1 MLATYNLNNN
11 YYGFSQVNHM
21 ITYHKFEEIVIEN
34 LGRRIDQK
42 SNPDQHRAISAPI
55 IQSQFLVA
63 GPGSGKTTVMVLKIL
78 KFIYVDDV
86 HPSSILAT
94 TFTRKAAAELR
105 SRILF
110 WGDQIRQHL
119 LKNHE
124 YNELHPQL
132 RRLDFNQII
141 TGTLDSISEDALRTH
156 RDPGASPPVVIEEFI
171 ASGLMLRI
179 GLFNGEKHHN
189 DDLRAY
195 LKQIRGTGWGLN
207 TPEMAR
213 NLLEIKDRLFYDQVF
228 WDQLQETKD
237 HPGFQL
243 ALESIAD
250 YTDYLK
256 ENLLYDFA
264 SLEAEFLDQLIKGKL
279 EKFTNN
285 LKLLLVDEYQDTNLL
300 QERIYFQL
308 ARKAL
313 ENGGSLTVVGDDD
326 QSLYRFRGATVDLF
340 TKYQERINQ
349 ELNIETELI
358 NLSRNYRSTRSIVNL
373 CNEFSQ
379 LDPQFQPARV
389 KDKPPI
395 EAYRSD
401 GYTNFPI
408 IGLFRDDIP
417 TLAQDLANFIQLVLT
432 DGFSFQH
439 QNRGYHIQ
447 VDPLD
452 GSPTD
457 LAILMS
463 SPLELSS
470 SSKPRLPLLLR
481 EELKRGGIEVFNPRG
496 QDLELTWQTSVLC
509 GLILECIDPE
519 ATIQNSIEKLPHAAK
534 YQFTRWRKTAQDYIE
549 KNPEPNSPISLKQYI
564 KAWDSRNPI
573 GRKTWKRDVPL
584 IDLAYQLVT
593 WIPHLKDDVESLVY
607 LEAVTRT
614 MAQTGIFN
622 SFDGNILHD
631 EDENLSYLSIREAIW
646 NIFVPLASG
655 AIEVDEGLLETLPDD
670 RINIM
675 SIHQAKGL
683 EFPLVIVDV
692 GSDFRQN
699 HFAQEFKRFPRK
711 GGQPC
716 NMEDELRTC
725 SPLEEPQRSSRD
737 RAFDDLTRQYFVAY
751 SRPQDVLVLV
761 GLNSVR
767 DGFNTRK
774 GHNEIPNVA
783 TGWSRDGKWHW
794 KRLKNIK
801 HI

>member
-1 MLATYNLNNN
+1 
-11 YYGFSQVNHM
+11 M
-21 ITYHKFEEIVIEN
+21 IRMISWENFQEIVVNQLNRTIGKTN
-34 LGRRIDQK
+34 
-42 SNPDQHRAISAPI
+42 NPDQHKAISAPI
-55 IQSQFLVA
+55 SESQFLVA

-105 SRILF
+105 SRILS

-119 LKNHE
+119 LKNSQ
-124 YNELHPQL
+124 YRELHPQL

-156 RDPGASPPVVIEEFI
+156 RDPGAPPPVVIEEFI

-189 DDLRAY
+189 DDLREY
-195 LKQIRGTGWGLN
+195 LKEIRGTGWGLN

-213 NLLEIKDRLFYDQVF
+213 NLLEIKDRLYYDQVY

-250 YTDYLK
+250 YSDYLK

-264 SLEAEFLDQLIKGKL
+264 SLEAEFLDQLEKGKL

-308 ARKAL
+308 AKKAL

-340 TKYQERINQ
+340 TQYQNRIKQ
-349 ELNIETELI
+349 ELNTETVLI
-358 NLSRNYRSTRSIVNL
+358 NLSRNYRSTSNIVNL
-373 CNEFSQ
+373 CNQFSQ
-379 LDPQFQPARV
+379 LDPEFQPARV

-395 EAYRSD
+395 EAARGD
-401 GYTNFPI
+401 GYTDFPI
-408 IGLFRDDIP
+408 LGLFRDDIP
-417 TLAQDLANFIQLVLT
+417 TLSQDLSKFIQQVLT
-432 DGFSFQH
+432 DGFTFQH
-439 QNRGYHIQ
+439 GNRTYRIQ
-447 VDPLD
+447 ADPKE

-470 SSKPRLPLLLR
+470 SSKPRMPLLLR
-481 EELKRGGIEVFNPRG
+481 EELKKGGIEIFNPRG
-496 QDLELTWQTSVLC
+496 QDLELTWQASVLC

-519 ATIQNSIEKLPHAAK
+519 ATIQNSIEKLPRDAK
-534 YQFTRWRKTAQDYIE
+534 YQFNRWRKTAQEYME
-549 KNPEPNSPISLKQYI
+549 GNPEPTSPISLKEYV
-564 KAWDSRNPI
+564 KAWETRTPI
-573 GRKTWKRDVPL
+573 GRKTWKKDVPL
-584 IDLAYQLVT
+584 IELTYQLVT

-631 EDENLSYLSIREAIW
+631 EDEQLNYLSIKEAIW
-646 NIFVPLASG
+646 NILVPLASG

-692 GSDFRQN
+692 GSDFRKN
-699 HFAQEFKRFPRK
+699 YTAQEFKRFPK
-711 GGQPC
+711 AGGKPC
-716 NMEDELRTC
+716 NLEDELRTC
-725 SPLEEPQRSSRD
+725 SPLDEPERTSRD
-737 RAFDDLTRQYFVAY
+737 RAFDDLTRQYFVAF

-761 GLNSVR
+761 GLNSVK
-767 DGFNTRK
+767 DGYHTQQGPR
-774 GHNEIPNVA
+774 EIANVA
-783 TGWSRDGKWHW
+783 TGWSRDGRWHW
-794 KRLKNIK
+794 RGMGNITM
-801 HI
+801 I

>member
-1 MLATYNLNNN
+1 
-11 YYGFSQVNHM
+11 
-21 ITYHKFEEIVIEN
+21 
-34 LGRRIDQK
+34 
-42 SNPDQHRAISAPI
+42 
-55 IQSQFLVA
+55 
-63 GPGSGKTTVMVLKIL
+63 MVLKIL
-78 KFIYVDDV
+78 KFIYVDNV

-105 SRILF
+105 SRILS

-119 LKNHE
+119 LKDPK
-124 YNELHPQL
+124 YKDLHSQL

-156 RDPGASPPVVIEEFI
+156 RDPGAPPPVVIEEFI

-179 GLFNGEKHHN
+179 GLFNGEKHHD
-189 DDLRAY
+189 DDLREY
-195 LKQIRGTGWGLN
+195 LKEVRGTGWGLN

-213 NLLEIKDRLFYDQVF
+213 TLLEIKDRLYYDQVY

-256 ENLLYDFA
+256 DNLLYDFA
-264 SLEAEFLDQLIKGKL
+264 SLEAEFLDQLEKGKL
-279 EKFTNN
+279 EKFTSN

-308 ARKAL
+308 AEKAIQ
-313 ENGGSLTVVGDDD
+313 NGGSITVVGDDD

-340 TKYQERINQ
+340 TQYQDRINQ
-349 ELNIETELI
+349 ELNTRTELI
-358 NLSRNYRSTRSIVNL
+358 NLSRNYRSTSNIVNL
-373 CNEFSQ
+373 CNQFSK
-379 LDPQFQPARV
+379 LDPEFQPARV
-389 KDKPPI
+389 KDKPLI
-395 EAYRSD
+395 EASRGD
-401 GYTNFPI
+401 GYTDFPI
-408 IGLFRDDIP
+408 LGLFREDIP
-417 TLAQDLANFIQLVLT
+417 TLSKDLSKFIQQVLT
-432 DGFSFQH
+432 DGYSFQH
-439 QNRGYHIQ
+439 ENKTYHIQ
-447 VDPLD
+447 ADPQE

-470 SSKPRLPLLLR
+470 SNKPRMPLLLR
-481 EELKRGGIEVFNPRG
+481 EELKKAKIEVFNPRG
-496 QDLELTWQTSVLC
+496 QDLELSWQASVLC
-509 GLILECIDPE
+509 GLIMECIDPE
-519 ATIQNSIEKLPHAAK
+519 ATIQNSIEKLPHDAK
-534 YQFTRWRKTAQDYIE
+534 SNFTRWRKTAQEYIE
-549 KNPEPNSPISLKQYI
+549 SNPEPTKPLSLKDYVGAW
-564 KAWDSRNPI
+564 KARTPI
-573 GRKTWKRDVPL
+573 GRKTWKKDVPL
-584 IDLAYQLVT
+584 IELAYQLVT

-631 EDENLSYLSIREAIW
+631 EDEHLNNLSIKEAIW
-646 NIFVPLASG
+646 NILVPLASG

-699 HFAQEFKRFPRK
+699 FAAQEFKRFPK
-711 GGQPC
+711 TGGKPC
-716 NMEDELRTC
+716 NLEDELRTC
-725 SPLEEPQRSSRD
+725 SPLDEPERTSRD
-737 RAFDDLTRQYFVAY
+737 RAFDDLIRQYFVAF

-761 GLNSVR
+761 GLNSVK
-767 DGFNTRK
+767 DGYNTQQ
-774 GHNEIPNVA
+774 GHREIANVA
-783 TGWSRDGKWHW
+783 TGWSRDGEWHW

>member
-1 MLATYNLNNN
+1 
-11 YYGFSQVNHM
+11 M
-21 ITYHKFEEIVIEN
+21 INWEVYEKIVIKRLN
-34 LGRRIDQK
+34 RRISKKD
-42 SNPDQHRAISAPI
+42 NPDQHRAISAPI
-55 IQSQFLVA
+55 TQSQFLVA

-105 SRILF
+105 SRILS

-119 LKNHE
+119 LKDPK
-124 YNELHPQL
+124 YKDLHPQL

-156 RDPGASPPVVIEEFI
+156 RDPGAPPPVVIEEFI

-189 DDLRAY
+189 DDLREY
-195 LKQIRGTGWGLN
+195 LKEIRGTGWGLN

-213 NLLEIKDRLFYDQVF
+213 NLLEIKDRLYYDQVY

-264 SLEAEFLDQLIKGKL
+264 SLEAEFLDQLEKGKL

-340 TKYQERINQ
+340 TQYQNRIKQ
-349 ELNIETELI
+349 ELITETELI
-358 NLSRNYRSTRSIVNL
+358 NLSRNYRSTSNIVNL
-373 CNEFSQ
+373 CNQFSQ
-379 LDPQFQPARV
+379 LDPEFQPARV

-395 EAYRSD
+395 EAARGD
-401 GYTNFPI
+401 GYTDFPI
-408 IGLFRDDIP
+408 LGLFRDDIP
-417 TLAQDLANFIQLVLT
+417 TLSKDLSKFIQQVLNE
-432 DGFSFQH
+432 GYSFQH
-439 QNRGYHIQ
+439 ENKTYHIQ
-447 VDPLD
+447 ADPQE

-470 SSKPRLPLLLR
+470 SSKPRMPLLLR
-481 EELKRGGIEVFNPRG
+481 EELKKVNIQVFNPRG
-496 QDLELTWQTSVLC
+496 QDLELTWQASLLC

-519 ATIQNSIEKLPHAAK
+519 ATIQHSIEKLPHDAK
-534 YQFTRWRKTAQDYIE
+534 YQFTRWRKKAQDYLE
-549 KNPEPNSPISLKQYI
+549 SNPEPTNPISLKQYV
-564 KAWDSRNPI
+564 KAWETRTPI

-584 IDLAYQLVT
+584 IELAYQLVT

-631 EDENLSYLSIREAIW
+631 EDEQLNYLSIKEAIW
-646 NIFVPLASG
+646 NILVPLASG

-699 HFAQEFKRFPRK
+699 YTAQEFKRFPK
-711 GGQPC
+711 AGGKPC
-716 NMEDELRTC
+716 NLEDELRTC
-725 SPLEEPQRSSRD
+725 SPLDEPERTSRD
-737 RAFDDLTRQYFVAY
+737 RAFDDLTRQYFVAF

-761 GLNSVR
+761 GLNSVK
-767 DGFNTRK
+767 DGYHTQQGPR
-774 GHNEIPNVA
+774 EIANVA
-783 TGWSRDGKWHW
+783 TGWSRDGRWHW
-794 KRLKNIK
+794 RGMGNITM
-801 HI
+801 I

>member
-1 MLATYNLNNN
+1 MEKK
-11 YYGFSQVNHM
+11 M
-21 ITYHKFEEIVIEN
+21 ISVKEFQNIVIQRLHRE
-34 LGRRIDQK
+34 IDQS
-42 SNPDQHRAISAPI
+42 SNPDQHRSILAPLNE
-55 IQSQFLVA
+55 SQFLVA

-94 TFTRKAAAELR
+94 TFTRKAASELR
-105 SRILF
+105 SRILS

-119 LKNHE
+119 LKDPE
-124 YNELHPQL
+124 YNELHPKL
-132 RRLDFNQII
+132 RSLDFNQII

-156 RDPGASPPVVIEEFI
+156 RDPGAPPPVVIEEFI

-189 DDLRAY
+189 DDLQAY
-195 LKQIRGTGWGLN
+195 LKEIRGTGWGLN

-213 NLLEIKDRLFYDQVF
+213 NLLEIKDRLYYDQVF
-228 WDQLQETKD
+228 WEELQKTKE
-237 HPGFQL
+237 HPGFQM

-250 YTDYLK
+250 YTNYLK

-264 SLEAEFLDQLIKGKL
+264 SLEAEFLDQLLKGKL
-279 EKFTNN
+279 EKFTSN

-340 TKYQERINQ
+340 TQYQNRIKQ
-349 ELNIETELI
+349 ELGIETELI
-358 NLSRNYRSTRSIVNL
+358 NLSRNYRSTSNIVNL

-379 LDPQFQPARV
+379 LDPEFQPARV

-395 EAYRSD
+395 EAARME

-408 IGLFRDDIP
+408 LGLFRDDIP
-417 TLAQDLANFIQLVLT
+417 TLAQDLAHFIQLVLT
-432 DGFSFQH
+432 EGFSFQH
-439 QNRGYHIQ
+439 QNRKYHIQ
-447 VDPLD
+447 ADPHE

-463 SPLELSS
+463 SPLEISS
-470 SSKPRLPLLLR
+470 SGKDRLPCRLR
-481 EELKRGGIEVFNPRG
+481 KELKKYNLEVFNPRG
-496 QDLELTWQTSVLC
+496 QDLELTWQTSLLC

-519 ATIQNSIEKLPHAAK
+519 ATIQNSIEKLPHDAK
-534 YQFTRWRKTAQDYIE
+534 YQFARWRKTAQDYIKE
-549 KNPEPNSPISLKQYI
+549 DPEPSSPISLPEYV
-564 KAWDSRNPI
+564 KAWESRTPI

-584 IDLAYQLVT
+584 IELAYQLVT

-614 MAQTGIFN
+614 MAQTGLFN

-631 EDENLSYLSIREAIW
+631 EDEHLVYLSIREAIW
-646 NIFVPLASG
+646 NILVPLASG

-692 GSDFRQN
+692 GSDFKQD
-699 HFAQEFKRFPRK
+699 HFAQAFKRFPRQ
-711 GGQPC
+711 GGKPC
-716 NMEDELRTC
+716 NLEDELRPC
-725 SPLEEPQRSSRD
+725 SPLDEPMRTSRD

-767 DGFNTRK
+767 EGFNTK
-774 GHNEIPNVA
+774 TSHKEIPNVA
-783 TGWSRDGKWHW
+783 TGWSRDSNWHW

>member
-1 MLATYNLNNN
+1 
-11 YYGFSQVNHM
+11 M
-21 ITYHKFEEIVIEN
+21 ISWENFQEIVVNQLNRTIGKTN
-34 LGRRIDQK
+34 
-42 SNPDQHRAISAPI
+42 NPDQHKAISAPI
-55 IQSQFLVA
+55 SESQFLVA

-105 SRILF
+105 SRILS

-119 LKNHE
+119 LKNSQ
-124 YNELHPQL
+124 YRELHPQL

-156 RDPGASPPVVIEEFI
+156 RDPGAPPPVVIEEFI

-189 DDLRAY
+189 DDLREY
-195 LKQIRGTGWGLN
+195 LKEIRGTGWGLN

-213 NLLEIKDRLFYDQVF
+213 NLLEIKDRLYYDQVY

-250 YTDYLK
+250 YSDYLK

-264 SLEAEFLDQLIKGKL
+264 SLEAEFLDQLEKGKL

-308 ARKAL
+308 AKKAL

-340 TKYQERINQ
+340 TQYQNRIKQ
-349 ELNIETELI
+349 ELNTETVLI
-358 NLSRNYRSTRSIVNL
+358 NLSRNYRSTSNIVNL
-373 CNEFSQ
+373 CNQFSQ
-379 LDPQFQPARV
+379 LDPEFQPARV

-395 EAYRSD
+395 EAARGD
-401 GYTNFPI
+401 GYTDFPI
-408 IGLFRDDIP
+408 LGLFRDDIP
-417 TLAQDLANFIQLVLT
+417 TLSQDLSKFIQQVLT
-432 DGFSFQH
+432 DGFTFQH
-439 QNRGYHIQ
+439 GNRTYRIQ
-447 VDPLD
+447 ADPKE

-470 SSKPRLPLLLR
+470 SSKPRMPLLLR
-481 EELKRGGIEVFNPRG
+481 EELKKGGIEIFNPRG
-496 QDLELTWQTSVLC
+496 QDLELTWQASVLC

-519 ATIQNSIEKLPHAAK
+519 ATIQNSIEKLPRDAK
-534 YQFTRWRKTAQDYIE
+534 YQFNRWRKTAQEYME
-549 KNPEPNSPISLKQYI
+549 GNPEPTSPISLKEYV
-564 KAWDSRNPI
+564 KAWETRTPI
-573 GRKTWKRDVPL
+573 GRKTWKKDVPL
-584 IDLAYQLVT
+584 IELTYQLVT

-631 EDENLSYLSIREAIW
+631 EDEQLNYLSIKEAIW
-646 NIFVPLASG
+646 NILVPLASG

-692 GSDFRQN
+692 GSDFRKN
-699 HFAQEFKRFPRK
+699 YTAQEFKRFPK
-711 GGQPC
+711 AGGKPC
-716 NMEDELRTC
+716 NLEDELRTC
-725 SPLEEPQRSSRD
+725 SPLDEPERTSRD
-737 RAFDDLTRQYFVAY
+737 RAFDDLTRQYFVAF

-761 GLNSVR
+761 GLNSVK
-767 DGFNTRK
+767 DGYHTQQGPR
-774 GHNEIPNVA
+774 EIANVA
-783 TGWSRDGKWHW
+783 TGWSRDGRWHW
-794 KRLKNIK
+794 RGMGNITM
-801 HI
+801 I